1 MLRRW
6 RIQPDHNGTPTVRE
20 ADGRIVCE
28 LPRVNTDAE
37 IYQRTANGD
46 IIVHAPE
53 LMDAATAHINHP
65 NPETLARLKHILRKC
80 DGAER

>member
-1 MLRRW
+1 MIHRW
-6 RIQPDHNGTPTVRE
+6 RMTNDHNGTPTVRE

-28 LPRVNTDAE
+28 LPRVNTSAE

-53 LMDAATAHINHP
+53 LMDAATAYINHP
-65 NPETLARLKHILRKC
+65 SPETLTQLKRILRKC